1 MQISSSLLPFLSPN
15 SRFYRI
21 NQGTISKARMQML
34 LARRTAWNRRTALG
48 ILKLFLKTKERCF
61 RWRHE
66 REVIELRSWKKEL
79 VCTANYDVA
88 IARHKQQECRSHV
101 SRFGW
106 AFILSSSVAYV
117 FVDEVKSLFSLF
129 LFEIRIRLFFA
140 TLAELSLP

>member
-1 MQISSSLLPFLSPN
+1 
-15 SRFYRI
+15 
-21 NQGTISKARMQML
+21 MQML
-34 LARRTAWNRRTALG
+34 LARRTARNRRTALG

-106 AFILSSSVAYV
+106 AFILSSSVFSYV

-140 TLAELSLP
+140 TLAEHFHYHNIFFLGYFLKVLF